1 MVEIFLFAAH
11 FSPGLLMCLIYL
23 VLEGGRKSTKNGIA
37 MGVTIGG
44 DAEKSGRNT
53 HLLGIMCVRLLQKIG
68 LLDLTN
74 RNRLKKGNG
83 YKQHTKSV
91 HD

>member
-1 MVEIFLFAAH
+1 MEFFLFAAP

-44 DAEKSGRNT
+44 DAEKKWQEHSF
-53 HLLGIMCVRLLQKIG
+53 VRDNVREAIAENWSAR
-68 LLDLTN
+68 LDE
-74 RNRLKKGNG
+74 
-83 YKQHTKSV
+83 S
-91 HD
+91 